1 MNITFY
7 TFSKRVNSTA
17 RPSGGTAYAVV
28 IKDGSGI
35 VSPSISLKW
44 SGSGSPVSFNYAYI
58 LDWGRYYWVSN
69 WTYFDRQWTADLR
82 VDVLASYKTQI
93 GASNQYVVRA
103 ASAYDESIVDGLYPA
118 TCYAALQ
125 ESHTNI
131 WPVTDMAPADQTFI
145 VSTMSG
151 QGFQQYFLM
160 SGLQYAYFA
169 SKVFGSALWNGYD
182 FGDLTEDTIK
192 ALASPE
198 DNLVNVQWLPIRRSS
213 ISSNTGAAVTQVP
226 LGLHIID
233 APATQI
239 SPVDVWSSGA
249 KTLALTTHPQTALRG
264 KYLNSNTFTD
274 RTLYIPGV
282 GTIPL
287 DSDLCIDCDKVTVS
301 FQVNLASGDA
311 TCMISTQ
318 GGEAPD
324 YTKNNLQGVY
334 HTKLSID
341 FGYGTTRVNGLGIVQ
356 GIMDA
361 VGAGVKGDALGT
373 ASGVVNALQSAMP
386 RSKIIN
392 STGAIGAYQFDMH
405 LREVYYRVVD
415 EDLADR
421 GRPLCKVRQLSTL
434 AGYIKCEDAT
444 LQMAATEAELSEA
457 LSYLNGGFF
466 YE

>member
-1 MNITFY
+1 MQVTFY
-7 TFSKRVNSTA
+7 NFSKRTNSTA
-17 RPSGGTAYAVV
+17 RPSGGTPYSV
-28 IKDGSGI
+28 ILKEGCS
-35 VSPSISLKW
+35 VMRPSIALKYAGVGNPTAW
-44 SGSGSPVSFNYAYI
+44 NYAYI
-58 LDWGRYYWVSN
+58 PDFGRYYWVSE
-69 WTYFDRQWTADLR
+69 WVYDDRQWTAELSI
-82 VDVLASYKTQI
+82 DVLASYKPQI

-125 ESHTNI
+125 ESHANI

-169 SKVFGSALWNGYD
+169 SKVFGSALWDGYD
-182 FGDLTEDTIK
+182 FGDVTEDTIK

-213 ISSNTGAAVTQVP
+213 ISSNTGTAVTQVP

-264 KYLNSNTFTD
+264 KYLNSNTFAD

-318 GGEAPD
+318 GGEAPN

-361 VGAGVKGDALGT
+361 VGAGVKGDAIGT
-373 ASGVVNALQSAMP
+373 ASGVINALQSAMP

-434 AGYIKCEDAT
+434 AGYIQTADAT
-444 LQMAATEAELSEA
+444 LA
-457 LSYLNGGFF
+457 LSCTDEERQAIIGYLNGGFF

>member
-17 RPSGGTAYAVV
+17 RPSGGTACAVI

-58 LDWGRYYWVSN
+58 PDWGRYYWVSN

-169 SKVFGSALWNGYD
+169 SKVFGSALWDGYD

-373 ASGVVNALQSAMP
+373 ASGVINALKSAMP

-444 LQMAATEAELSEA
+444 LQLAATEAELSEV